1 MIHRAVFMP
10 GFYHTIDFRLPA
22 AIILSGRRAGP
33 PATARGDASRLEIDM
48 KKTCFLASVLVL
60 ALGAAAAAP
69 PAAAQDDRKP
79 PAFGITLSGFVKTD
93 IFFDTRQTT
102 SIREGHFLLFPKGP
116 QLDPDGTDV
125 NARDS
130 FHILSIQTRLAGKI
144 TGPDALGAKTSAF
157 LEAEFF
163 GHSEADI
170 NGFRLRHGYLKL
182 AWPRTELLVGQFWHP
197 MFVTESF
204 PDVVSFDTGA
214 PFQPFNR
221 SPQVRYTRM
230 FGGLSLAATALA
242 QRDFM
247 SNGPEGASSVYLRN
261 AALPEFNL
269 KLQFSTRNEAR
280 KTETVAGVGGDVMRI
295 SPRIVTA
302 LGYATDESLTGLAAM
317 AFFKQK
323 WPKWTWKAEAVWG
336 QNLHHLTML
345 GGYAVRDIVD
355 ETRQDWIYTPIAALS
370 VWTEVMTNGAP
381 WQTGLFAGY
390 SKNLGAPDEIH
401 GANYTRGFNI
411 DELYRLSPRLVYNTG
426 KMRFAGEA
434 ELTAAS
440 YGAPDLFGKVT
451 DARFVRNLRL
461 LLAAYYFF

>member
-1 MIHRAVFMP
+1 
-10 GFYHTIDFRLPA
+10 
-22 AIILSGRRAGP
+22 
-33 PATARGDASRLEIDM
+33 M
-48 KKTCFLASVLVL
+48 KKTCFVTIVLGL
-60 ALGAAAAAP
+60 ALWAGVTAP
-69 PAAAQDDRKP
+69 PAMAQDDKKP

-93 IFFDTRQTT
+93 LFYDSRQTV
-102 SIREGHFLLFPKGP
+102 SIREGHYLLFPKGP
-116 QLDPDGTDV
+116 STGPDGVDV
-125 NARDS
+125 NTRDM
-130 FHILSIQTRLAGKI
+130 FNILSIQTRLAGKI
-144 TGPDALGAKTSAF
+144 TGPDALGAKTSAYI
-157 LEAEFF
+157 EAEFF
-163 GHSEADI
+163 GTSDADL

-182 AWPRTELLVGQFWHP
+182 SWPHSELMVGQFWHP

-204 PDVVSFDTGA
+204 PDVVSFNTGA

-221 SPQVRYTRM
+221 SPQVRYTRT
-230 FGGLSLAATALA
+230 FGDVSLVATALA
-242 QRDFM
+242 QRDFT

-269 KLQFSTRNEAR
+269 KLQLASKNDAR
-280 KTETVAGVGGDVMRI
+280 KTETVAGIGADVMKL

-323 WPKWTWKAEAVWG
+323 WPRWTWKAEAVWG
-336 QNLHHLTML
+336 QDLHHLTML
-345 GGYAVRDIVD
+345 GGYAVRDIID
-355 ETRQDWIYTPIAALS
+355 ETRLDWAYTPIATLS
-370 VWTEVMTNGAP
+370 LWTEVQTNGAP

-390 SKNLGAPDEIH
+390 SKNLGSPHEIT
-401 GANYTRGFNI
+401 GASYARGFNI
-411 DELYRLSPRLVYNTG
+411 DALYRLSPRLVYNVG

-440 YGAPDLFGKVT
+440 YGTPDLFGKVR